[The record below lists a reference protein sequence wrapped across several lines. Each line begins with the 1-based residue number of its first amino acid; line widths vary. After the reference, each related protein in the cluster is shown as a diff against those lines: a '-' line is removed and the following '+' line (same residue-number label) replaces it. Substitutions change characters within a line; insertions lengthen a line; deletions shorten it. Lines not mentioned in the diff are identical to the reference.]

1 LSTGEFHGVLPASL
15 RECASTAQC
24 DVFWTPADG
33 TIPPIA
39 TMSDF
44 GTSRLAAP
52 VKLHQLG

>member
-1 LSTGEFHGVLPASL
+1 MAFS
-15 RECASTAQC
+15 RRRCANAHRALN
-24 DVFWTPADG
+24 VMFFWTPADG